1 MRSLSEH
8 RRGPLKFGG
17 SGIKLGKMFVSMKVF
32 PSDVDIDLEKLKER
46 IKQAIPESASM
57 RKIQE
62 EPVAFGL
69 VALIL
74 HIVVPEEESG
84 IMDLLED
91 RIKSVEGVSQVETL
105 AMGRI

>member
-1 MRSLSEH
+1 M
-8 RRGPLKFGG
+8 
-17 SGIKLGKMFVSMKVF
+17 KLGKIFVSMKVF
-32 PSDVDIDLEKLKER
+32 PSDVNIDLEKLKER
-46 IKQAIPESASM
+46 IKQALPESASM

-74 HIVVPEEESG
+74 HIVIPEEESG
-84 IMDLLED
+84 MMDRLEEQ
-91 RIKSVEGVSQVETL
+91 IKGVEGVSQVETL